1 MCEYSLECIAFR
13 PARVGDK
20 LVTIKFPNT
29 LTYGFAQLGDS
40 RLAVCLLPGTEL
52 AFESEVERRHPL
64 TWLSPTLGKFGAKL
78 VRFRQVNL
86 DKPWAHHDA
95 LEFPDGRTV
104 LLTHLCP
111 GQRAT
116 VLQLPAQPNA
126 RRSSAG
132 HTSSVDFFDDGTST
146 RVDQINAVFP

>member
-1 MCEYSLECIAFR
+1 MCECLECIAFR

-20 LVTIKFPNT
+20 LVTIRFPNT
-29 LTYGFAQLGDS
+29 LTYGFAQLEDP
-40 RLAVCLLPGTEL
+40 RVAVCLLSGTEL
-52 AFESEVERRHPL
+52 AFKSEVERRHPL
-64 TWLSPTLGKFGAKL
+64 AWLSPTLGKLGGKL
-78 VRFRQVNL
+78 ARFRQVSL

-116 VLQLPAQPNA
+116 VLQLPAQPHA
-126 RRSSAG
+126 GRLSAG
-132 HTSSVDFFDDGTST
+132 HTSCVDTFDDGAPT
-146 RVDQINAVFP
+146 RVDQINTVVP